1 MSSVGLFVGIFSW
14 NIYDKSKMKDQPL
27 NDKNAV
33 DVANTHKSTNLEWNM
48 KLDSQNTRE
57 DGTWLYIE

>member
-33 DVANTHKSTNLEWNM
+33 DVAIHISQQIWNE
-48 KLDSQNTRE
+48 T
-57 DGTWLYIE
+57 

>member
-33 DVANTHKSTNLEWNM
+33 DVANTHKSTNLE
-48 KLDSQNTRE
+48 
-57 DGTWLYIE
+57 